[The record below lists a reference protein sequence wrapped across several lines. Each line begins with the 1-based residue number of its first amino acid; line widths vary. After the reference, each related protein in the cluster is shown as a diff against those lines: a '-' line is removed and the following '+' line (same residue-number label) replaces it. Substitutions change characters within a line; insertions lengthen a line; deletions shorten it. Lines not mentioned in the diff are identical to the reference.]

1 MQRARIGLIFLL
13 LLSLVL
19 LTTASAGAMP
29 PLASALLEGRTY
41 DQAHDTGYIDW
52 SGAVQYFHII
62 HRDGSSLPPEEGG
75 TFCTPSCAEWVTL
88 LGNGAVVNGAFSQDV
103 AYFEVM
109 IAFAHDP
116 SVGSAVLQA
125 CSSSAVG
132 NLYLG
137 PGSGLPGFISVVLDV
152 PPGCRTWS
160 LSASGG
166 YVAFRSMDVVY
177 AAAPPTP
184 VDTATPMPSLTPPP
198 TFTPTST
205 ITLAPTS
212 TYTPTA
218 TNTSTSTPPNTLTA
232 TRTATV
238 TASPT
243 DTMIPSR
250 TPTNTLTPTST
261 YTLTPTHTATPTPT
275 YTATFTPTY
284 TATFTPTNT
293 ATFTPTHTATFTP
306 TNTTTFTPT
315 YTATFT
321 PTNTATL
328 TPTYTATFTPTYTAT
343 FTPTNTTTLT
353 PTYTA
358 TFTPTYTATFTPTNT
373 ATPTP
378 THTASPTPTPLPPEI
393 TGQIVCDLWGDAAW
407 CRGNESLELAASDP
421 QGFEVSISGDLNGDL
436 FTCGSSCSLSLPEG
450 VGTAHYRV
458 TSASGRIANESS
470 TWQRDGTP
478 PLLNMVLPSLDGR
491 QGWYITEVDVSASAS
506 DAISGLYSISGSMD
520 EGATW
525 NSLPIHLTDGV
536 QPVAIRAQDA
546 AGNET
551 MVSDVIHVDTAPPVS
566 QFTSHT
572 GGQVVQGNVPLSG
585 KLEDETSGVDGG
597 ELSLDSAAWQPVSL
611 EAGEVWSYSWN
622 TMTLQN
628 GPYSLQIRGTDQA
641 GNLGDAAKI
650 TLFVDNTPPQVTL
663 TDRWWIWEAGRLSVA
678 PNYFPIASV
687 QVTISDP
694 QDRWPAVVLDFD
706 PHDIPG
712 SISWDRRFAD
722 GTLAPSGEYRVLAR
736 ACDIHDRCGSDIG
749 IIAIPFASTWT
760 ATLTPSPTATLTMT
774 PQAISTSTQEPAIP
788 TPLLATPSPEIPSE
802 PDQPTRS
809 LPLWQLVGL
818 VGLFLAIASA
828 SVVDPR
834 PAALD
839 RLRESFDPL
848 SNQDR
853 VGPSKGNQ

>member
-13 LLSLVL
+13 LPSLVL
-19 LTTASAGAMP
+19 LTTASTSAMP

-125 CSSSAVG
+125 CSSSAVV

-137 PGSGLPGFISVVLDV
+137 PGSGLPGFISVILDV

-166 YVAFRSMDVVY
+166 YVAFRSLDVVY
-177 AAAPPTP
+177 AATPPTP

-205 ITLAPTS
+205 VTLAPTS
-212 TYTPTA
+212 TYTSTA
-218 TNTSTSTPPNTLTA
+218 TNTSTSTPTYTLTA
-232 TRTATV
+232 TRTATAS
-238 TASPT
+238 ASPT
-243 DTMIPSR
+243 ETMIPSR

-261 YTLTPTHTATPTPT
+261 YTLTPTHTATFTATHTATFTPT

-284 TATFTPTNT
+284 TATFTPT
-293 ATFTPTHTATFTP
+293 H
-306 TNTTTFTPT
+306 
-315 YTATFT
+315 
-321 PTNTATL
+321 
-328 TPTYTATFTPTYTAT
+328 
-343 FTPTNTTTLT
+343 
-353 PTYTA
+353 TA

-378 THTASPTPTPLPPEI
+378 LPPEI
-393 TGQIVCDLWGDAAW
+393 TGQVVCDFFGGAGW

-421 QGFEVSISGDLNGDL
+421 QGFDVIISGDLNGDL

-458 TSASGRIANESS
+458 TSTSGRIAGGLS
-470 TWQRDGTP
+470 TWRRDGTP
-478 PLLNMVLPSLDGR
+478 PLLNMVLPPLDGR
-491 QGWYITEVDVSASAS
+491 QGWYISEVDVSASAS
-506 DAISGLYSISGSMD
+506 DAISGLYSLSGSTD

-525 NSLPIHLTDGV
+525 NSLPLHLTDGI
-536 QPVAIRAQDA
+536 QPVAIRAHDA

-551 MVSDVIHVDTAPPVS
+551 MVSDVIHIDTAPPVP

-572 GGQVVQGNVPLSG
+572 NGQVVQGNVSLSG

-622 TMTLQN
+622 TMALSN
-628 GPYSLQIRGTDQA
+628 GPYSLLIRGTDQA
-641 GNLGDAAKI
+641 GNLGSAAKI
-650 TLFVDNTPPQVTL
+650 TLFVDNTPPQVSL
-663 TDRWWIWEAGRLSVA
+663 TDHWWIWDAGKLSVS
-678 PNYFPIASV
+678 PNYFPIASIR
-687 QVTISDP
+687 VTISDP
-694 QDRWPAVVLDFD
+694 QDRWPAVVLDFN

-722 GTLAPSGEYRVLAR
+722 GTLAPSGEYRVVAR

-749 IIAIPFASTWT
+749 IIAIPFVATSTV
-760 ATLTPSPTATLTMT
+760 TLTPSPAATVTAT
-774 PQAISTSTQEPAIP
+774 PSVPRIATQESVVP
-788 TPLLATPSPEIPSE
+788 TPLSATPSPEVPSG
-802 PDQPTRS
+802 PVRPIRS
-809 LPLWQLVGL
+809 LPLWQLLGL
-818 VGLFLAIASA
+818 LGLLLAIASA
-828 SVVDPR
+828 SVIDPR

-839 RLRESFDPL
+839 RLRESFDQL

-853 VGPSKGNQ
+853 VGPSNGNQ

>member
-13 LLSLVL
+13 LPSLVL
-19 LTTASAGAMP
+19 LTTASTSAMP

-125 CSSSAVG
+125 CSSSAVV

-137 PGSGLPGFISVVLDV
+137 PGSGLPGFISVILDV

-166 YVAFRSMDVVY
+166 YVAFRSLDVVY

-184 VDTATPMPSLTPPP
+184 VDTATPLPSLTPPP

-205 ITLAPTS
+205 VTLAPTS
-212 TYTPTA
+212 TYT
-218 TNTSTSTPPNTLTA
+218 LTA
-232 TRTATV
+232 TRTTTA

-261 YTLTPTHTATPTPT
+261 YTLTPTHTAT
-275 YTATFTPTY
+275 FTPTY
-284 TATFTPTNT
+284 TATFNPTYT

-306 TNTTTFTPT
+306 THTATFTPT

-328 TPTYTATFTPTYTAT
+328 TPTYTATFTPTHTAT
-343 FTPTNTTTLT
+343 FTPTHTATFT
-353 PTYTA
+353 PTHTA
-358 TFTPTYTATFTPTNT
+358 TFTPTYTA
-373 ATPTP
+373 
-378 THTASPTPTPLPPEI
+378 SPTPTPLSPVI
-393 TGQIVCDLWGDAAW
+393 VGQIVCDLWGDAGW
-407 CRGNESLELAASDP
+407 CRGNESLELTASDP
-421 QGFEVSISGDLNGDL
+421 QGFDVTISGDLNGDL

-450 VGTAHYRV
+450 VGTAHFRV
-458 TSASGRIANESS
+458 TSASGRTASESS
-470 TWQRDGTP
+470 AWRRDGTP
-478 PLLNMVLPSLDGR
+478 PLLNMVLPPLDGR
-491 QGWYITEVDVSASAS
+491 NGWYASEVDVSAVAS
-506 DAISGLYSISGSMD
+506 DAISDLRPVLGSAD

-551 MVSDVIHVDTAPPVS
+551 MVSDVIHIDTVSPVS

-572 GGQVVQGNVPLSG
+572 NGQVVQGNVFMSG

-597 ELSLDSAAWQPVSL
+597 ELSLDSAVWQPVPL
-611 EAGEVWSYSWN
+611 AAGEVWSYSWN
-622 TMTLQN
+622 TIALQN
-628 GPYSLQIRGTDQA
+628 GPYSLQVHGTDQA

-650 TLFVDNTPPQVTL
+650 TLVVDNNPPQVSL
-663 TDRWWIWEAGRLSVA
+663 TDRWWIWDAGKLSVS
-678 PNYFPIASV
+678 PNYFPIASTR
-687 QVTISDP
+687 VTISDL

-722 GTLAPSGEYRVLAR
+722 GTLAPSGEYRVVAR
-736 ACDIHDRCGSDIG
+736 ACDVHDRCGSDIG
-749 IIAIPFASTWT
+749 IIAVPFVATSTVTMTSSPAATVT
-760 ATLTPSPTATLTMT
+760 ATPSTPRIA
-774 PQAISTSTQEPAIP
+774 TQESVVLR
-788 TPLLATPSPEIPSE
+788 PLLATPSPEVPSG
-802 PDQPTRS
+802 PVRPIRS
-809 LPLWQLVGL
+809 LPLWQLLGL
-818 VGLFLAIASA
+818 LALFLAIASA

-839 RLRESFDPL
+839 RLRESFDQL

-853 VGPSKGNQ
+853 DSSSKDNQ

>member
-13 LLSLVL
+13 LPSLVL
-19 LTTASAGAMP
+19 LTTASTSAMP

-125 CSSSAVG
+125 CSSSAVV

-137 PGSGLPGFISVVLDV
+137 PGSGLPGFISVILDV

-166 YVAFRSMDVVY
+166 YVAFRSLDVVY

-184 VDTATPMPSLTPPP
+184 VDTATPLPSLTPP
-198 TFTPTST
+198 
-205 ITLAPTS
+205 PTS

-218 TNTSTSTPPNTLTA
+218 TNTSTSTPPYTLTA

-250 TPTNTLTPTST
+250 TPTNTPTPTST
-261 YTLTPTHTATPTPT
+261 YTRTPTHTATFTATHTATFTPT

-293 ATFTPTHTATFTP
+293 ATSTPTHTATFTP
-306 TNTTTFTPT
+306 I

-328 TPTYTATFTPTYTAT
+328 TPTYTATFTPTHTA
-343 FTPTNTTTLT
+343 TLT
-353 PTYTA
+353 PTNTA
-358 TFTPTYTATFTPTNT
+358 TFTPTY
-373 ATPTP
+373 
-378 THTASPTPTPLPPEI
+378 TASPTPTPLPPEI
-393 TGQIVCDLWGDAAW
+393 TGQVVCDLWGDAGW
-407 CRGNESLELAASDP
+407 CRGNESLELAAIDP
-421 QGFEVSISGDLNGDL
+421 QGFDVSISGDLNGTT
-436 FTCGSSCSLSLPEG
+436 FTCRSACDLPLPEG
-450 VGTAHYRV
+450 RGTASYLA
-458 TSASGRIANESS
+458 TSTSGRTASGSS
-470 TWQRDGTP
+470 KWQRDGTP
-478 PLLNMVLPSLDGR
+478 PFLNIVLPPLDGR
-491 QGWYITEVDVSASAS
+491 NGWYISEVDVSASAS
-506 DAISGLYSISGSMD
+506 DAISDLRPVLGSTD

-525 NSLPIHLTDGV
+525 NSLPMHLTDGV
-536 QPVAIRAQDA
+536 QPVAIHAQDA

-551 MVSDVIHVDTAPPVS
+551 LVSDVIHIDTVPPVS
-566 QFTSHT
+566 QFISHT
-572 GGQVVQGNVPLSG
+572 NGQVVQGNVSLSG

-597 ELSLDSAAWQPVSL
+597 ELSLDSAVWQPVPL
-611 EAGEVWSYSWN
+611 AAGEVWSYSWN
-622 TMTLQN
+622 TIALQN
-628 GPYSLQIRGTDQA
+628 GPYSLQVHGTDQA

-650 TLFVDNTPPQVTL
+650 TLVVDNNPPQVSL
-663 TDRWWIWEAGRLSVA
+663 TDRWWIWDAGKLSVS
-678 PNYFPIASV
+678 PNYFPIASTR
-687 QVTISDP
+687 VTIRDP

-722 GTLAPSGEYRVLAR
+722 GTLAPSGEYRVVAR
-736 ACDIHDRCGSDIG
+736 ACDIHDLCGRDTGVIV
-749 IIAIPFASTWT
+749 IPMMATST
-760 ATLTPSPTATLTMT
+760 A
-774 PQAISTSTQEPAIP
+774 TSTQ
-788 TPLLATPSPEIPSE
+788 TPSATSIATQILPTSTPMWITLLPEQTPKPVRPSF
-802 PDQPTRS
+802 
-809 LPLWQLVGL
+809 PLWQLLGL
-818 VGLFLAIASA
+818 LGLFMVIASA

-834 PAALD
+834 PAALG
-839 RLRESFDPL
+839 RLRETFRMLSSQTENDSF
-848 SNQDR
+848 NNKQD
-853 VGPSKGNQ
+853 